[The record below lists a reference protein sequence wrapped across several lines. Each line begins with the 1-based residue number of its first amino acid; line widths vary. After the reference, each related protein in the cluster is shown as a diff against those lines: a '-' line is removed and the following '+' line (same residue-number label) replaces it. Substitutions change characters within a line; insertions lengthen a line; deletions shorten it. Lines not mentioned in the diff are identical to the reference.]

1 VNADQKVAITQWR
14 DSKVVKFVSNYS
26 TTEPSK
32 HSYVRRGHTSPTPM
46 PTVSKDY
53 REGMGFVDSYDRNKK
68 LYTVK
73 RTVRRWW
80 LTLFFF
86 ILDAVV
92 VNSWRIFLFN
102 NEGLRTNERKV
113 WVVFETDIHSP
124 H

>member
-1 VNADQKVAITQWR
+1 
-14 DSKVVKFVSNYS
+14 
-26 TTEPSK
+26 
-32 HSYVRRGHTSPTPM
+32 M